1 MVKLNEE
8 MKEAFSKVRVFPVA
22 TASKDGVPNVVP
34 IGFCMLV
41 DDETIWIADNFMKKT
56 LANVKENPKLS
67 LYLWGPEVKGCFQIK
82 GDVKVVSEGED
93 FQKMR
98 EVVLAKMSKAPAKN
112 LLVVKVTD
120 VFTCTPGPNAGDKLL

>member
-8 MKEAFSKVRVFPVA
+8 MKEAFSKVKTFPVA

-67 LYLWGPEVKGCFQIK
+67 LYLWGPEIKGCFQIK

-98 EVVLAKMSKAPAKN
+98 EVVLSKMSKAPAKN
-112 LLVVKVTD
+112 LLAVKITD
-120 VFTCTPGPNAGDKLL
+120 VYTCAPGPEAGDKLL